1 MSDLE
6 WTECIISQQMK
17 AQGIG
22 VVYWLSERR
31 GVITL
36 CVNPDSID
44 PEYNSIKG
52 TEAECMK
59 FAELL
64 ESKKKPKCHVEYDKY
79 AEIQRK
85 CHVYMAKQSFK
96 AESADGENTVLI
108 LSRARQAVREV
119 FFEFDK
125 VIEENEE
132 LRERLANQKR
142 RIE

>member
-6 WTECIISQQMK
+6 WEECKESIAMK
-17 AQGIG
+17 AQGAG
-22 VVYWLSERR
+22 VVYWLIEHK
-31 GVITL
+31 GDVTL
-36 CVNPDSID
+36 WINPDSID
-44 PEYNSIKG
+44 DGYNSISG
-52 TEAECMK
+52 SADECMK

-64 ESKKKPKCHVEYDKY
+64 ESEKKPKCHVEYDKY

-132 LRERLANQKR
+132 LRDRLANQKK